1 MTPGEVAKARC
12 RAGCEQYRGRK
23 ETEGG
28 EQERGGLRSVLV
40 LTFKSCIYTDP
51 SNEIDNHSLQEIE
64 IKL

>member
-28 EQERGGLRSVLV
+28 EQERGDLRSVLV
-40 LTFKSCIYTDP
+40 LTFKPCIYTDP
-51 SNEIDNHSLQEIE
+51 SNEIDTPLLTGNRN
-64 IKL
+64 